1 MLEKVV
7 IRYEDQRDDLM
18 ALIDN
23 LNALN
28 DTIKNITT
36 EKNTRIIY
44 NCSSFVEFLQ
54 KDLDDL
60 EFKRRVELFYCNYS
74 NFTM

>member
-1 MLEKVV
+1 MLEKLVK
-7 IRYEDQRDDLM
+7 RYEDQRDDLM

-36 EKNTRIIY
+36 KKNTRIIF

-54 KDLDDL
+54 KNLTDL
-60 EFKRRVELFYCNYS
+60 EFKRQVEQF
-74 NFTM
+74 